1 MASDGLIF
9 KKLSQLWARTGV
21 PGIATVVSGIS
32 AAVVALFVRLEIL
45 VEMMSIGTLLA
56 YTLVST
62 CVLVLRY
69 QPHSTSLIDLLP
81 AQLRTPI
88 PASTPDPTTHIH
100 DTKITK
106 NITIKKVSRTSP
118 DSDDSFVDDSPE
130 GLYLGRDD
138 QFLVSDRNENK
149 FYGSVHAGAPQAAGV
164 PFDNVPGMGIITR
177 KLHEYSYLCPGFFP
191 WTNPGPAT
199 EESGELKFILLASSK
214 SVAFCS
220 SSKQQNYLVFYNFL
234 QAIF

>member
-1 MASDGLIF
+1 MATDGLIF
-9 KKLSQLWARTGV
+9 KKLSQLWDRTGV
-21 PGIATVVSGIS
+21 PGLATIISGI
-32 AAVVALFVRLEIL
+32 AASVVALLVRLEIL

-88 PASTPDPTTHIH
+88 PPSTPEPVHEISKTNV
-100 DTKITK
+100 ITVR
-106 NITIKKVSRTSP
+106 KVTRTSP
-118 DSDDSFVDDSPE
+118 DSDDSFIDDSPE

-149 FYGSVHAGAPQAAGV
+149 FYGSVHGAPQASAT
-164 PFDNVPGMGIITR
+164 PFDVPGLGFVGR
-177 KLHEYSYLCPGFFP
+177 KIQEYAYLCPGFFP
-191 WTNPGPAT
+191 WVTPGPAT
-199 EESGELKFILLASSK
+199 EETGKKIFFDGSKQKFNFFRFQECLLQ
-214 SVAFCS
+214 S
-220 SSKQQNYLVFYNFL
+220 SSD
-234 QAIF
+234 

>member
-1 MASDGLIF
+1 MSSDGLIF
-9 KKLSQLWARTGV
+9 KKLAQLWDRTGV
-21 PGIATVVSGIS
+21 PGIATIISGL
-32 AAVVALFVRLEIL
+32 AAAIVALFVRLEIL

-62 CVLVLRY
+62 CVLILRY

-88 PASTPDPTTHIH
+88 PASTPTIPTSINDVRT
-100 DTKITK
+100 TKTITV
-106 NITIKKVSRTSP
+106 KKVTRGSP

-149 FYGSVHAGAPQAAGV
+149 FYGSVHGAPQAGGV
-164 PFDNVPGMGIITR
+164 PFDTVPGLGILGR
-177 KLHEYSYLCPGFFP
+177 KLHEYAYLCPGFFP

-199 EESGELKFILLASSK
+199 EESGELFRLKLI
-214 SVAFCS
+214 
-220 SSKQQNYLVFYNFL
+220 
-234 QAIF
+234 

>member
-1 MASDGLIF
+1 MSSDGLIF
-9 KKLSQLWARTGV
+9 KKLAQLWERTNV
-21 PGIATVVSGIS
+21 PGIATIISGL
-32 AAVVALFVRLEIL
+32 AAAIVALFVRLEIL

-62 CVLVLRY
+62 CVLILRY

-88 PASTPDPTTHIH
+88 PASTPTIPTSINDVRT
-100 DTKITK
+100 TKTITV
-106 NITIKKVSRTSP
+106 KKVTRSSP
-118 DSDDSFVDDSPE
+118 DSDDSFVDDSPGE

-149 FYGSVHAGAPQAAGV
+149 FYGSVHGAPQAI
-164 PFDNVPGMGIITR
+164 PFDTVPGLGILGR
-177 KLHEYSYLCPGFFP
+177 KLHEYAYLCPGFFP

-199 EESGELKFILLASSK
+199 EESG
-214 SVAFCS
+214 
-220 SSKQQNYLVFYNFL
+220 NFQFL
-234 QAIF
+234 TQLIN

>member
-1 MASDGLIF
+1 MASDGLVF
-9 KKLSQLWARTGV
+9 KKLAQLWDKTGV
-21 PGIATVVSGIS
+21 PGIATIISGV
-32 AAVVALFVRLEIL
+32 AAAIVALFVRLEIL

-88 PASTPDPTTHIH
+88 PASTPTMQPNVNDVRTT
-100 DTKITK
+100 TNTITVV
-106 NITIKKVSRTSP
+106 KKVTRGSP

-149 FYGSVHAGAPQAAGV
+149 FYGSVHGAPQQGGV
-164 PFDNVPGMGIITR
+164 PFDTVPGLGILGR
-177 KLHEYSYLCPGFFP
+177 KIHEYAYLCPGFFP

-199 EESGELKFILLASSK
+199 EESGELKNVHLT
-214 SVAFCS
+214 
-220 SSKQQNYLVFYNFL
+220 
-234 QAIF
+234 AIQ

>member
-1 MASDGLIF
+1 MANDGLIF
-9 KKLSQLWARTGV
+9 KKLASLWDRTGV
-21 PGIATVVSGIS
+21 PGIATILSGV
-32 AAVVALFVRLEIL
+32 AAACVALLVRLEIL

-88 PASTPDPTTHIH
+88 PATTPDPTVETSK
-100 DTKITK
+100 T
-106 NITIKKVSRTSP
+106 NVITIRKVTRTSP

-149 FYGSVHAGAPQAAGV
+149 FYGSVHGAPQAPAA
-164 PFDNVPGMGIITR
+164 PTVPGLGFVGR
-177 KLHEYSYLCPGFFP
+177 KVHEYAYLCPGFFP
-191 WTNPGPAT
+191 WVNPGPAT
-199 EESGELKFILLASSK
+199 EETGECTLNLNLH
-214 SVAFCS
+214 
-220 SSKQQNYLVFYNFL
+220 NF
-234 QAIF
+234 

>member
-1 MASDGLIF
+1 MSTDGLIF
-9 KKLSQLWARTGV
+9 RKLSQLWERTGV
-21 PGIATVVSGIS
+21 PGIATIVSGV
-32 AAVVALFVRLEIL
+32 AAATVALLVRLEIL

-88 PASTPDPTTHIH
+88 PPSTPDPVH
-100 DTKITK
+100 DITK
-106 NITIKKVSRTSP
+106 TNVTVRKVTRTSP

-149 FYGSVHAGAPQAAGV
+149 FYGSVHGAPQAGGA
-164 PFDNVPGMGIITR
+164 PFDAVPGLGVIGR
-177 KLHEYSYLCPGFFP
+177 KVHEYAYLCPGFFP

-199 EESGELKFILLASSK
+199 EESGKRAENLF
-214 SVAFCS
+214 F
-220 SSKQQNYLVFYNFL
+220 
-234 QAIF
+234 

>member
-1 MASDGLIF
+1 MSSDGLIF
-9 KKLSQLWARTGV
+9 KKLAQLWERTGV
-21 PGIATVVSGIS
+21 PGIATIISGL
-32 AAVVALFVRLEIL
+32 AAAIVALFVRLEIL

-62 CVLVLRY
+62 CVLILRY

-88 PASTPDPTTHIH
+88 PASTPTIPTSINDVRT
-100 DTKITK
+100 TKTITV
-106 NITIKKVSRTSP
+106 KKVTRGSP

-149 FYGSVHAGAPQAAGV
+149 FYGSVHGAPQAGGV
-164 PFDNVPGMGIITR
+164 PFDTVPGLGILGR
-177 KLHEYSYLCPGFFP
+177 KLHEYAYLCPGFFP

-199 EESGELKFILLASSK
+199 EESGELI
-214 SVAFCS
+214 
-220 SSKQQNYLVFYNFL
+220 NERVFN
-234 QAIF
+234 